1 MPTELGAPL
10 EIRISASGLTEPADW
25 IRKTVELWLK
35 TTIDLG
41 YRTDFAAGVITH
53 PGGHPFFSGRDEL
66 GSLYEGRLERKPY
79 HDLQSGI
86 SVCRESRPGPD
97 VRVEVK
103 PDAGPDAAKD
113 SSLTI
118 EDRIIALREWIAADP
133 NRLPRL
139 FCQNW
144 KRRRSRIPGT
154 RCLCTQPK
162 PLASPSQSSGIAF
175 LKYCVPVP
183 AHFELVQMQ
192 VQRRRS
198 GLRSTDS
205 VHLFRSLASAT

>member
-41 YRTDFAAGVITH
+41 YRADFAAGVITH

-103 PDAGPDAAKD
+103 PDAGPEREKIPHLQLKTG
-113 SSLTI
+113 SSLSANGLQPI
-118 EDRIIALREWIAADP
+118 P

-144 KRRRSRIPGT
+144 KRRRSRIPGA